1 MIDDYFGVLTEFNE
15 RVERMDSTLLRGRDQ
30 GVLLQI
36 QRLKRDCLKLRR
48 ALMPMREML
57 ISLNRGEH
65 GFFKPETLVYL
76 RDAYDHTM
84 HVIESLEMSREMVGD
99 MLDLYLSTQ
108 SHRLNLQ
115 MRVLTVLT
123 MIFMPLT
130 LIAGIYG
137 MNFEYM
143 PELKWHYGYHLV
155 LVAMLGIAGGE
166 LVILEAA
173 LVVNPVPCC
182 GIHAGGALRRRLP
195 DPLCPIGNNRR
206 VPRHSAALGFDSPKS
221 PDSSQNLP
229 YQGRRWRE
237 ARERLPVCLCGR
249 SVNPVI
255 RLPYPFDSAA
265 GFALRSPMTHPHR
278 RRYRALFSPHSRSI
292 SFSKT
297 TPHAR
302 HRRRSPAR
310 AGTPIADPRTPS
322 APRDARPAPGPP
334 QPARGPSLAAP
345 GRRRSLPCDVLHI
358 TLEPA
363 QHWLQRGM
371 TTLTTRH

>member
-1 MIDDYFGVLTEFNE
+1 MRHATLKKRIPTLGEAPGTLLSVGEAKLPEASISLFEYGPEQLQETVFQTVAEGLAHQPAGGVLWLNVYGLHQPEVMRAIGQRFGLHALVLEDIMNARQRPKVEDYGDYLFIAGRVFDYHQHSEKGTGRLLSDQIYLVIGRRFVLTFQERPTGVFEEVRERLRRGRGLLRHKDADYLGYSLLDAMIDDYFGVLTEFNE

-48 ALMPMREML
+48 ALMPLREML

-155 LVAMLGIAGGE
+155 LVAMLGIAGG
-166 LVILEAA
+166 LSWL
-173 LVVNPVPCC
+173 
-182 GIHAGGALRRRLP
+182 
-195 DPLCPIGNNRR
+195 
-206 VPRHSAALGFDSPKS
+206 FWK
-221 PDSSQNLP
+221 
-229 YQGRRWRE
+229 RRW
-237 ARERLPVCLCGR
+237 L
-249 SVNPVI
+249 
-255 RLPYPFDSAA
+255 
-265 GFALRSPMTHPHR
+265 
-278 RRYRALFSPHSRSI
+278 
-292 SFSKT
+292 
-297 TPHAR
+297 
-302 HRRRSPAR
+302 
-310 AGTPIADPRTPS
+310 
-322 APRDARPAPGPP
+322 
-334 QPARGPSLAAP
+334 
-345 GRRRSLPCDVLHI
+345 
-358 TLEPA
+358 
-363 QHWLQRGM
+363 
-371 TTLTTRH
+371 

>member
-1 MIDDYFGVLTEFNE
+1 M
-15 RVERMDSTLLRGRDQ
+15 
-30 GVLLQI
+30 LLQI

-155 LVAMLGIAGGE
+155 LVAMLGIAGG
-166 LVILEAA
+166 LSWL
-173 LVVNPVPCC
+173 
-182 GIHAGGALRRRLP
+182 
-195 DPLCPIGNNRR
+195 
-206 VPRHSAALGFDSPKS
+206 FWK
-221 PDSSQNLP
+221 
-229 YQGRRWRE
+229 RRW
-237 ARERLPVCLCGR
+237 L
-249 SVNPVI
+249 
-255 RLPYPFDSAA
+255 
-265 GFALRSPMTHPHR
+265 
-278 RRYRALFSPHSRSI
+278 
-292 SFSKT
+292 
-297 TPHAR
+297 
-302 HRRRSPAR
+302 
-310 AGTPIADPRTPS
+310 
-322 APRDARPAPGPP
+322 
-334 QPARGPSLAAP
+334 
-345 GRRRSLPCDVLHI
+345 
-358 TLEPA
+358 
-363 QHWLQRGM
+363 
-371 TTLTTRH
+371 